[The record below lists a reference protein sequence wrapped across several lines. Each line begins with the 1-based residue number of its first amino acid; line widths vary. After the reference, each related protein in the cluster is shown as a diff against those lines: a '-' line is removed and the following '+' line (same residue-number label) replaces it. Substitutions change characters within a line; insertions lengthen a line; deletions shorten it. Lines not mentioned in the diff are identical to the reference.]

1 MRTRAKLALGIVT
14 GGIALGAML
23 GAAADP
29 EPKRPPAPPWRAAA
43 QAPYVA
49 DAGYQLAEAPPH
61 DLSPYRDS
69 YAPSWADEE
78 LTDWEP
84 DYPAWTYSEFAGDAE
99 AETDEAPAGPGP
111 AEPDQALTP
120 EPQIEGALDALY

>member
-29 EPKRPPAPPWRAAA
+29 EPKRPPAPPWRTAA
-43 QAPYVA
+43 QEPYLA
-49 DAGYQLAEAPPH
+49 DAGYQLAEAPPQ

-78 LTDWEP
+78 LADREP
-84 DYPAWTYSEFAGDAE
+84 DYPAWTYSDVADVDDAGLG
-99 AETDEAPAGPGP
+99 EAPAETGP
-111 AEPDQALTP
+111 APPDQPLAP